1 MLGRRR
7 LLGGLC
13 RTTPSHWARCAR
25 ELSGVAR
32 PHSNRGRAS
41 RHGHVPDT
49 ELSGLGSQR
58 AAYFA
63 AAARGD
69 VQPSESTEKGVG
81 RKRLGASRWWGA
93 GAGWSGF
100 FYCVSMYAGYL
111 RWMMEVDLKT
121 LTPLSFACVVCFV
134 AAGCSSP
141 PGAPSE
147 TVLLSPSDSN
157 VSEMIEA
164 LVSKYPPRVLDG
176 EWGDVG
182 SIFGRGDRPMTPEDE
197 DALRV
202 LRVRE
207 KLRGL
212 GLPAFGALITSVDDE
227 RYSYSAVFSA
237 SRNLSVGDA
246 CFMIVESQVDF
257 YGTGYKARDGAD
269 GKPSYLRHLRERKR
283 LGQWWVDRRGRP
295 LRELQVESLEWTIAQ
310 ERLLGFVDDEQRVRI
325 LKPLEER
332 LAELKKQSF

>member
-1 MLGRRR
+1 
-7 LLGGLC
+7 
-13 RTTPSHWARCAR
+13 
-25 ELSGVAR
+25 
-32 PHSNRGRAS
+32 
-41 RHGHVPDT
+41 
-49 ELSGLGSQR
+49 
-58 AAYFA
+58 
-63 AAARGD
+63 
-69 VQPSESTEKGVG
+69 
-81 RKRLGASRWWGA
+81 
-93 GAGWSGF
+93 
-100 FYCVSMYAGYL
+100 
-111 RWMMEVDLKT
+111 MMEVDLKT

-269 GKPSYLRHLRERKR
+269 GRRAVKPSYLRHLRERKR